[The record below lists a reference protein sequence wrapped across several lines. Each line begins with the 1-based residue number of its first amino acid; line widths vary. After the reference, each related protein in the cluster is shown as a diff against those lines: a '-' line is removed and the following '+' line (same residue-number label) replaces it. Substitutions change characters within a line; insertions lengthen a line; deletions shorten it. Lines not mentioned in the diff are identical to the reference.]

1 MDVHAKSLRGE
12 KVRHLLL
19 LLLLSGLFGAGPTT
33 AETTKLLPQWGDT
46 FWRDSIP
53 ETMRQSYIAFGEQ
66 YLKKEWNSLPVSVFA
81 EYKKRGNRTHYE
93 SLMFEKRRQLAA
105 LVMAELMEGQRR
117 FMLDI
122 INGLMSTLE
131 ETWWGLPAHY
141 QTEVPR
147 TEDQNV
153 DLFNAETAALI
164 ACTRYVL
171 SDEIGRF
178 SPLLNQRI
186 DQEISRRILQPAV
199 KTNYWWK
206 TAGMNWNPWICSN
219 WASCVLF
226 CERDESRRT
235 EAIGQIKKACDAF
248 MAAYPEDGGCD
259 EGPHYWDRAAA
270 SLFETLYLLNAIT
283 QHPKLLA
290 MESYIYKMYIGNGY
304 AVNFADA
311 HGNRAM
317 LNINIG
323 YPFGL
328 MTGDKTMCQY
338 AAWVG
343 QQEDVLHHAAQ
354 LYNKSGNWPSLGREL
369 IFLKHIQAF
378 LHESPQE
385 PRLND
390 VWLPDLQIMTTRDPF
405 VTIKGGHNGES
416 HNHNDVGSFIIY
428 CQSPKA
434 NTHHL
439 SPITPIFID
448 PGVGEYTSKTFSGQR
463 YDIWTMQSDYH
474 NLPRING
481 YSQRDGKQYKARVVS
496 HKAGMLT
503 LDISGAYPAEA
514 QIQHWLRTVKVQKGK
529 QVEITENFAL
539 KDYQSPTQL
548 MLITPIKPQLAK
560 AGVITLDNHILTYNA
575 KQLTPEVEDLT
586 PLLDAVLQQMWGHHL
601 YRLKMTLC
609 SKNLK
614 QSVRYTIK

>member
-1 MDVHAKSLRGE
+1 MKRAF
-12 KVRHLLL
+12 
-19 LLLLSGLFGAGPTT
+19 LLLSVLFTVLA
-33 AETTKLLPQWGDT
+33 ARAVQLLPQWGDS

-66 YLKKEWNSLPVSVFA
+66 YLKKDWYSLPASAFA
-81 EYKKRGNRTHYE
+81 EFKKTGNRTHYE

-105 LVMAELMEGQRR
+105 LVMAELIEGQYR
-117 FMLDI
+117 FMPDI
-122 INGLMSTLE
+122 INGLQSTLE

-141 QTEVPR
+141 KTEVPR
-147 TEDQNV
+147 TEDQTV

-164 ACTRYVL
+164 AYTRHVL
-171 SDEIGRF
+171 SDEIGHF
-178 SPLLNQRI
+178 SSLLVQRI
-186 DQEISRRILQPAV
+186 DQEISRRILQPALTA
-199 KTNYWWK
+199 KYWWK

-219 WASCVLF
+219 WLACVLF
-226 CERDESRRT
+226 CEHDDQRRQ
-235 EAIGQIKKACDAF
+235 ASLDQIVKACEAF
-248 MAAYPEDGGCD
+248 MAAYPADGGCD

-270 SLFETLYLLNAIT
+270 SLFETLYLLQANT
-283 QHPKLLA
+283 QHPAPGTHHPKLLA

-328 MTGDKTMCQY
+328 MTSDKTMCQY

-343 QQEDVLHHAAQ
+343 QQEDVLHQAAQ

-378 LHESPQE
+378 LREE
-385 PRLND
+385 PREPQLNE
-390 VWLPDLQIMTTRDPF
+390 VWLPDLQIMTTREPF
-405 VTIKGGHNGES
+405 VAMKGGHNGES

-428 CQSPKA
+428 P
-434 NTHHL
+434 NG
-439 SPITPIFID
+439 TPLLID

-481 YSQRDGKQYKARVVS
+481 YSQHDGKQYKAHVIS
-496 HKAGMLT
+496 HKTGQLT
-503 LDISGAYPAEA
+503 LDISSVYPAEA
-514 QIQHWLRTVKVQKGK
+514 QIQQWLRTVKVQKGK
-529 QVEITENFAL
+529 SVEITEDFAL
-539 KDYQSPTQL
+539 KAYQAPTQL
-548 MLITPIKPQLAK
+548 MLITTIEPQLTK
-560 AGVITLDNHILTYNA
+560 AGIMTLGSHTINYNA

-586 PLLDAVLQQMWGHHL
+586 PLLDPTLRQMWGTHL
-601 YRLKMTLC
+601 YRIKMTLC
-609 SKNLK
+609 SHNLK
-614 QSVRYTIK
+614 QSIRYVIK

>member
-1 MDVHAKSLRGE
+1 MK
-12 KVRHLLL
+12 HLLL
-19 LLLLSGLFGAGPTT
+19 LLLLSGLFGASPTT

-66 YLKKEWNSLPVSVFA
+66 YLTKDWSSLPVSVFA
-81 EYKKRGNRTHYE
+81 EYKKMGNRTHYE
-93 SLMFEKRRQLAA
+93 GLMFEKRRQLAA
-105 LVMAELMEGQRR
+105 LVMAELMEGRQR
-117 FMLDI
+117 FMPDI
-122 INGLMSTLE
+122 VNGLMSTLE

-141 QTEVPR
+141 GTEIPR
-147 TEDQNV
+147 ADDQNV
-153 DLFNAETAALI
+153 DLFNAETAALV
-164 ACTRYVL
+164 AYTRHVL

-178 SPLLNQRI
+178 SPLLNLRI

-219 WASCVLF
+219 WAACVLF
-226 CERDESRRT
+226 CENDDARRQ
-235 EAIGQIKKACDAF
+235 EAIKQIEKACEAF

-270 SLFETLYLLNAIT
+270 SLFETLYLLQNISHT
-283 QHPKLLA
+283 PHPSSFTSHLSPLTPKLRA

-328 MTGDKTMCQY
+328 LTGDKTMCQY

-343 QQEDVLHHAAQ
+343 QQEDVLHQAAQ

-369 IFLKHIQAF
+369 IFLKHIQTF
-378 LHESPQE
+378 LHEE
-385 PRLND
+385 PREPHLTE
-390 VWLPDLQIMTTRDPF
+390 VWLPDLQIMTTHDPF
-405 VTIKGGHNGES
+405 VAMKGGHNGES
-416 HNHNDVGSFIIY
+416 HNHNDVGSFIVYPDGI
-428 CQSPKA
+428 P
-434 NTHHL
+434 L
-439 SPITPIFID
+439 FID

-474 NLPRING
+474 NLPHING
-481 YSQRDGKQYKARVVS
+481 FGQRDGKQYKAHVIS
-496 HKAGMLT
+496 HKAGQLT
-503 LDISGAYPAEA
+503 LDIGGAYPAEA
-514 QIQHWLRTVKVQKGK
+514 QIQHWQRTVNVKKGK
-529 QVEITENFAL
+529 QVEITEDFAL
-539 KDYQSPTQL
+539 QSYLGPTQL
-548 MLITPIKPQLAK
+548 MFITPIKPQLTK
-560 AGVITLDNHILTYNA
+560 AGTITLDGHTLIYNA

-586 PLLDAVLQQMWGHHL
+586 TPLDPVIKQMWGTHL
-601 YRLKMTLC
+601 YRIKMTLC
-609 SKNLK
+609 SQNLK
-614 QSVRYTIK
+614 QRIQYVIR

>member
-1 MDVHAKSLRGE
+1 MKRAF
-12 KVRHLLL
+12 
-19 LLLLSGLFGAGPTT
+19 LLLSVLFTVLA
-33 AETTKLLPQWGDT
+33 ARAVQLLPQWGDT

-53 ETMRQSYIAFGEQ
+53 KTMRQSYIAFGEQ
-66 YLKKEWNSLPVSVFA
+66 YLKKDWYSLPASAFA
-81 EYKKRGNRTHYE
+81 EFKKTGNRTHYE

-105 LVMAELMEGQRR
+105 LVMAELIEGQYR
-117 FMLDI
+117 FMPDI
-122 INGLMSTLE
+122 INGLQSTLE

-141 QTEVPR
+141 KTEVPR
-147 TEDQNV
+147 TEDQTV

-164 ACTRYVL
+164 AYTRHVL
-171 SDEIGRF
+171 SDEIGHF
-178 SPLLNQRI
+178 SSLLVQRI
-186 DQEISRRILQPAV
+186 DQEISRRILQPALTT
-199 KTNYWWK
+199 KYWWK

-219 WASCVLF
+219 WLACVLF
-226 CERDESRRT
+226 CEHDDQRRQ
-235 EAIGQIKKACDAF
+235 ASLDQIVKACEAF
-248 MAAYPEDGGCD
+248 MAAYPADGGCD

-270 SLFETLYLLNAIT
+270 SLFETLYLLQANTQHPAPGT

-328 MTGDKTMCQY
+328 MTSDKTMCQY

-343 QQEDVLHHAAQ
+343 QQEDVLHQAAQ

-378 LHESPQE
+378 LREKPRE
-385 PRLND
+385 PHLNE
-390 VWLPDLQIMTTRDPF
+390 VWLPDLQIMTTREPF
-405 VTIKGGHNGES
+405 VAMKGGHNGES
-416 HNHNDVGSFIIY
+416 HNHNDVGSFIVY
-428 CQSPKA
+428 P
-434 NTHHL
+434 NG
-439 SPITPIFID
+439 TPLLID

-481 YSQRDGKQYKARVVS
+481 YSQHDGKQYKARVVS
-496 HKAGMLT
+496 HKPGQLT
-503 LDISGAYPAEA
+503 LDISSAYPAEA
-514 QIQHWLRTVKVQKGK
+514 QIQQWLRTVKVQKGK
-529 QVEITENFAL
+529 SVEITEDFAL
-539 KDYQSPTQL
+539 KAYQAPTQL
-548 MLITPIKPQLAK
+548 MLITTIEPQLTK
-560 AGVITLDNHILTYNA
+560 AGIMTLGSHTINYNA

-586 PLLDAVLQQMWGHHL
+586 PLLDPTLRQMWGTHL
-601 YRLKMTLC
+601 YRIKMTLC
-609 SKNLK
+609 SHNLK
-614 QSVRYTIK
+614 QSIRYVIK

>member
-1 MDVHAKSLRGE
+1 MR
-12 KVRHLLL
+12 RTF
-19 LLLLSGLFGAGPTT
+19 LLLSVLFTVLSMEAVQ
-33 AETTKLLPQWGDT
+33 LLPQWGDT

-66 YLKKEWNSLPVSVFA
+66 YLKKDWYSLPASAFA
-81 EYKKRGNRTHYE
+81 EFKKTGNRTHYE
-93 SLMFEKRRQLAA
+93 TLMLEKRRQLAA
-105 LVMAELMEGQRR
+105 LVMAELIEGQYR
-117 FMLDI
+117 FMPDI
-122 INGLMSTLE
+122 INGLQSTLE

-141 QTEVPR
+141 KTEVPR
-147 TEDQNV
+147 TEDQTV

-164 ACTRYVL
+164 AYTRYIL

-219 WASCVLF
+219 WLACILF
-226 CERDESRRT
+226 CEHDDGRRQ
-235 EAIGQIKKACDAF
+235 EAIKQIEKACEAF
-248 MAAYPEDGGCD
+248 IAAYPDDGGCD

-270 SLFETLYLLNAIT
+270 SLFETLYLLQTSKQHQAPST

-328 MTGDKTMCQY
+328 MTSDKTMCQY

-343 QQEDVLHHAAQ
+343 QQEDVLHQAAQ

-378 LHESPQE
+378 LREKPREPQ
-385 PRLND
+385 LNE
-390 VWLPDLQIMTTRDPF
+390 VWLPDLQIMTTREPF
-405 VTIKGGHNGES
+405 VAMKGGHNGES
-416 HNHNDVGSFIIY
+416 HNHNDVGSFIVY
-428 CQSPKA
+428 P
-434 NTHHL
+434 NG
-439 SPITPIFID
+439 TPLLID

-481 YSQRDGKQYKARVVS
+481 YSQHDGKQYKARVVS
-496 HKAGMLT
+496 HKSGLLT

-514 QIQHWLRTVKVQKGK
+514 QIQQWLRTVKVQKGK
-529 QVEITENFAL
+529 SVEITEDFAL
-539 KDYQSPTQL
+539 KAYQAPTQL
-548 MLITPIKPQLAK
+548 MLITPIEPQLTK
-560 AGVITLDNHILTYNA
+560 AGIMTLGSHTINYNA

-586 PLLDAVLQQMWGHHL
+586 PLLDPTLRQMWGTHL
-601 YRLKMTLC
+601 YRIKMTLC
-609 SKNLK
+609 SHNLK
-614 QSVRYTIK
+614 QSIRYVIK

>member
-1 MDVHAKSLRGE
+1 MKNLLP
-12 KVRHLLL
+12 LLL
-19 LLLLSGLFGAGPTT
+19 FFALISTVSVS
-33 AETTKLLPQWGDT
+33 AESPKLIPQWGDT
-46 FWRDSIP
+46 FWRDSVP

-66 YLKKEWNSLPVSVFA
+66 YLKKDWSSLPVSVFA
-81 EYKKRGNRTHYE
+81 EFKKTGNRTHYE
-93 SLMFEKRRQLAA
+93 GLMFEKRRQLAA

-117 FMLDI
+117 FMPDI
-122 INGLMSTLE
+122 INGLHSTME

-141 QTEVPR
+141 GTEVPR

-153 DLFNAETAALI
+153 DLFNAETAALV
-164 ACTRYVL
+164 AYTRYVL

-178 SPLLNQRI
+178 STLLNKRI

-219 WASCVLF
+219 WAACVLF
-226 CERDESRRT
+226 CEHDDTRRQ
-235 EAIGQIKKACDAF
+235 EAIKQIEKACEAF

-270 SLFETLYLLNAIT
+270 SLFETLYLLQNYSPSSLLT
-283 QHPKLLA
+283 PPSSKLLA

-328 MTGDKTMCQY
+328 LTGDKTMRQY

-369 IFLKHIQAF
+369 IFLRHIRDF
-378 LHESPQE
+378 LHEKPKE
-385 PRLND
+385 PHFNET
-390 VWLPDLQIMTTRDPF
+390 WLPDLQIMTAREPF
-405 VTIKGGHNGES
+405 VAMKGGHNGES
-416 HNHNDVGSFIIY
+416 HNHNDVGSFIVY
-428 CQSPKA
+428 PDGQP
-434 NTHHL
+434 L
-439 SPITPIFID
+439 FID

-481 YSQRDGKQYKARVVS
+481 YSQRDGKQYKAHVIN
-496 HKAGMLT
+496 HKAGQLT
-503 LDISGAYPAEA
+503 LNIGGAYPAKA
-514 QIQHWLRTVKVQKGK
+514 QIQHWQRTVKVKKGK
-529 QVEITENFAL
+529 QVEITEDFAL
-539 KDYQSPTQL
+539 QSYLGPTQL
-548 MLITPIKPQLAK
+548 MFITPIKPQLTK
-560 AGVITLDNHILTYNA
+560 AGTITLDDHTLTYNA

-586 PLLDAVLQQMWGHHL
+586 PLLDPVLKQMWGSHL
-601 YRLKMTLC
+601 YRIKMTIC
-609 SKNLK
+609 SQNLK
-614 QSVRYTIK
+614 QRIQYVIR

>member
-1 MDVHAKSLRGE
+1 M
-12 KVRHLLL
+12 RHLLP
-19 LLLLSGLFGAGPTT
+19 LLLLSGLFLTGPAT

-53 ETMRQSYIAFGEQ
+53 ETMRQNYIAFGKQ
-66 YLKKEWNSLPVSVFA
+66 YLKKEWSCLPVSVFA
-81 EYKKRGNRTHYE
+81 EYKKTGNRTHYE
-93 SLMFEKRRQLAA
+93 RLMFEKRRQLAA
-105 LVMAELMEGQRR
+105 LVMAELMEGQQR
-117 FMLDI
+117 FMPDI
-122 INGLMSTLE
+122 VNGLMSTLE

-153 DLFNAETAALI
+153 DLFNAETAALV
-164 ACTRYVL
+164 AYTRYVL

-178 SPLLNQRI
+178 SPLLNKRI
-186 DQEISRRILQPAV
+186 DQEISRRMLQPAI

-219 WASCVLF
+219 WAACVLF
-226 CERDESRRT
+226 CEQDESRRA
-235 EAIGQIKKACDAF
+235 EAIGQIEKACEAF
-248 MAAYPEDGGCD
+248 MAAYPTDGGCD

-270 SLFETLYLLNAIT
+270 SLFETLYLLHAIS
-283 QHPKLLA
+283 QHPSPIIHHSKFLA

-328 MTGDKTMCQY
+328 ITGDKTMCQY

-343 QQEDVLHHAAQ
+343 QQEDVLHQAAQ

-390 VWLPDLQIMTTRDPF
+390 VWLPDLQIMTAHDPF
-405 VTIKGGHNGES
+405 TAIKGGHNGEN
-416 HNHNDVGSFIIY
+416 HNHNDAGSFIVY
-428 CQSPKA
+428 PDGKP
-434 NTHHL
+434 L
-439 SPITPIFID
+439 FVD

-481 YSQRDGKQYKARVVS
+481 YSQHDGKQYKARVVS
-496 HKAGMLT
+496 HKPGMLT
-503 LDISGAYPAEA
+503 LDISGAYSAEA
-514 QIQHWLRTVKVQKGK
+514 QIQRWLRTVKVQKGK
-529 QVEITENFAL
+529 QVEITEDFTLQNYLA
-539 KDYQSPTQL
+539 PTQL
-548 MLITPIKPQLAK
+548 MLITPIKPQLTK
-560 AGVITLDNHILTYNA
+560 AGIITLDNHILTYNT

-586 PLLDAVLQQMWGHHL
+586 PLLDAVLQQMWGKHL
-601 YRLKMTLC
+601 YRIKMTLC
-609 SKNLK
+609 SNNLK
-614 QSVRYTIK
+614 QSVRYTIR

>member
-1 MDVHAKSLRGE
+1 MKRVF
-12 KVRHLLL
+12 
-19 LLLLSGLFGAGPTT
+19 LLLSVLVT
-33 AETTKLLPQWGDT
+33 ALSARAVQLLPQWGDT

-53 ETMRQSYIAFGEQ
+53 KTMRQSYIAFGEQ
-66 YLKKEWNSLPVSVFA
+66 YLKKDWYSLPASVFA
-81 EYKKRGNRTHYE
+81 EFKKTGNRTHYE

-105 LVMAELMEGQRR
+105 LVMAELIEGQYR
-117 FMLDI
+117 FMPDI
-122 INGLMSTLE
+122 INGLQSTLE

-141 QTEVPR
+141 KTEVPR
-147 TEDQNV
+147 TEDQTV

-164 ACTRYVL
+164 AYTRHVL
-171 SDEIGRF
+171 SDEIGHF
-178 SPLLNQRI
+178 SSLLVQRI
-186 DQEISRRILQPAV
+186 DQEIGRRILQPAL

-219 WASCVLF
+219 WLACVLF
-226 CERDESRRT
+226 CEHDDQRRQ
-235 EAIGQIKKACDAF
+235 ASLDQIVKAYEAF
-248 MAAYPEDGGCD
+248 MAAYPADGGCD

-270 SLFETLYLLNAIT
+270 SLFETLYLLQTSKQHQAPGT

-328 MTGDKTMCQY
+328 MTSDKTMCQY

-343 QQEDVLHHAAQ
+343 QQEDVLHQAAQ

-378 LHESPQE
+378 LREE
-385 PRLND
+385 PREPQLNE
-390 VWLPDLQIMTTRDPF
+390 VWLPDLQIMTTREPF
-405 VTIKGGHNGES
+405 VAMKGGHNGES
-416 HNHNDVGSFIIY
+416 HNHNDVGSFIVY
-428 CQSPKA
+428 P
-434 NTHHL
+434 NG
-439 SPITPIFID
+439 TPLLID

-481 YSQRDGKQYKARVVS
+481 YSQHDGKQYKACVVS
-496 HKAGMLT
+496 HKPGQLT

-514 QIQHWLRTVKVQKGK
+514 QIQQWLRTVKVQKGK
-529 QVEITENFAL
+529 CVEITEDFAL
-539 KDYQSPTQL
+539 KAYQAPTQL
-548 MLITPIKPQLAK
+548 MLITPIEPQLTK
-560 AGVITLDNHILTYNA
+560 AGIMTLGSHTINYNA

-586 PLLDAVLQQMWGHHL
+586 PLLDPTLRQMWGTRL
-601 YRLKMTLC
+601 YRIKMTLC
-609 SKNLK
+609 SHNLK
-614 QSVRYTIK
+614 QSIRYVIK